1 MAYKST
7 LSSENIQEALDIIH
21 SAVVIGGGILTLDNQ
36 SSSEQISSAIGG
48 EDGFNRI
55 LERIRG
61 GNIALGIKVDDTTD
75 NGIIMAS
82 IVAPKAENK
91 FTISYLYK
99 GIHYSDEFSLSGST
113 FSLSQTTEGGG
124 LDSIFQDIQTDSAL
138 LESGAVYPI
147 YLTNEKYSEI
157 ADAVKNDKIIRL
169 IFACGVFYSVSVLL
183 QPSTAST
190 FVSKIIFGRAFMTGD
205 DLNNF
210 IEAKGKSYTVTFSE
224 NNDEGHD
231 EPIKAIVTTEPDI
244 NKEIIEEVF
253 TGNVTTHTHDS
264 TYIAAELET
273 DVWDGTS
280 VSSSLSGSGAE
291 EDPYL
296 IQSCADFAYLISG
309 NSSFGTSGAS
319 FEAKEFTYF
328 KFTKNLDFG
337 HKPVSINLAIN
348 ALEGGWIIMGDYD
361 GNGITI
367 LNFTSPTFTED
378 NTTIPVGVFPNFYC
392 GRIHGFN
399 FKDLNITFDLDEI
412 KTNDASSLSMYCIL
426 VPLVPMYFSIY
437 DISINGTITLNGNI
451 SHLVDDS
458 GMFGINLIPTTS
470 YFEIMINSE
479 ELDESLISPKYPCV
493 LDINIVDNTIKNGGK
508 VAVSINCMYDLL
520 TKNIVVSTPLTA
532 TTLSDNVTFDGD
544 FGILLTALWYGDSV
558 YLNSTG
564 DTSYYSGDI
573 DSESSTK
580 KAGIPKTLNEM
591 KSEEFVNLLNSE
603 LPEAKLTKN
612 PDGGLPKIASLIPEF
627 DGYVRKSVFDQE
639 VSGLKNKVKE
649 FVPVVY
655 ISEDIANTTNKS
667 SQPASIYTDFINVCS
682 NLSAGKVLFKG
693 VYTDEF
699 CITFVSA
706 LTNNITVK
714 FIYDDKLYKCI
725 STPDSSGNTWSMT
738 VTSVQIGGSSGGV
751 TADQVLTKTNI
762 TAYTPTQNYHPATK
776 KYVDDNSVSSSEVLT
791 KTNTTSYT
799 PTSDYHPAT
808 KRFVEDQISNINIP
822 IPSSIPYVERLN
834 DIDEVFAEKAI
845 KAGSF
850 VCGFLNAPTDTDIGD
865 GAGVNREMYNVLF
878 ILDFSDSDK
887 HNKDEMTQTQ
897 YTSSVFKF
905 VYDSSYDK
913 TYRASKCE
921 FYIDVYGIGVN
932 TWHIQYAD
940 IHIDDDG
947 DARLLGGEIKVSAET
962 PKREDSELTTVDD
975 CYSDLLRLSKENWS
989 RYISRSFAKNSL
1001 YVVYNYQLP
1010 TNPLYSMY
1018 MKVDYLTCDQSGW
1031 VKKIGFTRRNDK
1043 YEIVLESNN
1052 TFSISKIN

>member
-21 SAVVIGGGILTLDNQ
+21 SAVIIGGGILTLNNQ
-36 SSSEQISSAIGG
+36 STSEQISSAIGG
-48 EDGFNRI
+48 EDGFNNI
-55 LERIRG
+55 LNRIRG

-82 IVAPKAENK
+82 IMAPKAENK

-124 LDSIFQDIQTDSAL
+124 LDSIFQDIETNSAL

-147 YLTNEKYSEI
+147 YLTDKKYQEI
-157 ADAVKNDKIIRL
+157 KNAVTNNKIIRL

-183 QPSTAST
+183 LPDNSDK
-190 FVSKIIFGRAFMTGD
+190 FISKIIFGRAFMTGD
-205 DLNNF
+205 DLNSF
-210 IEAKGKSYTVTFSE
+210 VEAKGKSYTVTFSE
-224 NNDEGHD
+224 NTDEGHD
-231 EPIKAIVTTEPDI
+231 EPIKAIVTAEPDI
-244 NKEIIEEVF
+244 DKEIIEEVF

-280 VSSSLSGSGAE
+280 VSSSLSGSGTE
-291 EDPYL
+291 GDPYL

-309 NSSFGTSGAS
+309 NSSFGTSEANL
-319 FEAKEFTYF
+319 EAKEFTYF

-337 HKPVSINLAIN
+337 HKPVSINFTMN
-348 ALEGGWIIMGDYD
+348 AQEGGWIIMGDYD

-367 LNFTSPTFTED
+367 LNFTSPTFTD
-378 NTTIPVGVFPNFYC
+378 SNTTIPAGVFPNFYC

-399 FKDLNITFDLDEI
+399 FKDLDITLDLDEI
-412 KTNDASSLSMYCIL
+412 NDTSSLSAYCIL
-426 VPLVPMYFSIY
+426 VPLVPLYSSIY

-458 GMFGINLIPTTS
+458 GMFSINLIPTIS
-470 YFEIMINSE
+470 YLEIMINSG
-479 ELDESLISPKYPCV
+479 ELDESSILSSPKYPCI

-508 VAVSINCMYDLL
+508 VAVLIGCTYDLL
-520 TKNIVVSTPLTA
+520 TKNIVISTPLTA
-532 TTLSDNVTFDGD
+532 TTSLDNVTFDGD

-558 YLNSTG
+558 YLNSAG
-564 DTSYYSGDI
+564 DTSYFSGDI
-573 DSESSTK
+573 NGESLTK
-580 KAGIPKTLNEM
+580 KVGIPKTLNEM

-639 VSGLKNKVKE
+639 VGGLKDKVKE

-655 ISEDIANTTNKS
+655 ISDDIANTTNKS

-693 VYTDEF
+693 VYTDEL

-706 LTNNITVK
+706 LANNITVK

-725 STPDSSGNTWSMT
+725 STPDSSGDTWSMT
-738 VTSVQIGGSSGGV
+738 VTSVYIGGSSGGV
-751 TADQVLTKTNI
+751 TADQVLTKTNT
-762 TAYTPTQNYHPATK
+762 TAYAPTQNYHPATK

-808 KRFVEDQISNINIP
+808 KKFVEDQISNIDIP

-834 DIDEVFAEKAI
+834 DIDEIFAEKAI

-865 GAGVNREMYNVLF
+865 GTGVNKEMYNVLF
-878 ILDFSDSDK
+878 VLDFPDSDK
-887 HNKDEMTQTQ
+887 YNKDEMTRTQ

-921 FYIDVYGIGVN
+921 FYIDVYGVGVN

-940 IHIDDDG
+940 IYIDD
-947 DARLLGGEIKVSAET
+947 DARLLGGKIKVSAEAT
-962 PKREDSELTTVDD
+962 EREDSELTIVDD

-1001 YVVYNYQLP
+1001 YVVYKYQIP
-1010 TNPLYSMY
+1010 TDPLYSMY

-1031 VKKIGFTRRNDK
+1031 VNKIGFTRRNDK

>member
-48 EDGFNRI
+48 EGGFNRI

-82 IVAPKAENK
+82 IVAPKTENK

-124 LDSIFQDIQTDSAL
+124 LDSIFQDIRIDSAL

-147 YLTNEKYSEI
+147 YLTNEKYQEI
-157 ADAVKNDKIIRL
+157 VDAVKNDKIIRL

-183 QPSTAST
+183 QPSSAST
-190 FVSKIIFGRAFMTGD
+190 FVSKIIFGRAFMSGD
-205 DLNNF
+205 DLNNS

-224 NNDEGHD
+224 NSDEGHD
-231 EPIKAIVTTEPDI
+231 EPIKAIVAVEPDI

-280 VSSSLSGSGAE
+280 VSSSLSGSGVE

-309 NSSFGTSGAS
+309 NSSFGTSSADITTRRI
-319 FEAKEFTYF
+319 TYF

-337 HKPVSINLAIN
+337 HKPVSLSFDPTLGNP
-348 ALEGGWIIMGDYD
+348 EESFVFMGDYN

-367 LNFTSPTFTED
+367 LNFTAPTLGGD
-378 NTTIPVGVFPNFYC
+378 NEPIPVGVFPNFYC

-399 FKDLNITFDLDEI
+399 FKDLDITIDFDEI
-412 KTNDASSLSMYCIL
+412 SETESLAMYIIL
-426 VPLVPMYFSIY
+426 APLIPMYSSIY

-451 SHLVDDS
+451 SHLVDS
-458 GMFGINLIPTTS
+458 GKILKINLIPVTS
-470 YFEIMINSE
+470 YFETVISSDDI
-479 ELDESLISPKYPCV
+479 DESSIFLKYPCV
-493 LDINIVDNTIKNGGK
+493 LDINIIDNTIKGENK
-508 VAVSINCMYDLL
+508 VAVTIACMYDIF
-520 TKNIVVSTPLTA
+520 TKNIVISTPLTA
-532 TTLSDNVTFDGD
+532 TTSSDNIVFDGD
-544 FGILLTALWYGDSV
+544 FATVFIATWFGSNV
-558 YLNSTG
+558 YLNSAG

-573 DSESSTK
+573 DSESPTK

-639 VSGLKNKVKE
+639 VGGLKDKVKE

-655 ISEDIANTTNKS
+655 ISENIANTSNKS
-667 SQPASIYTDFINVCS
+667 SEPSSVYTDFIS
-682 NLSAGKVLFKG
+682 FYRNLPSKKVLFKSEF
-693 VYTDEF
+693 TDAY
-699 CITFVSA
+699 CITYVYVS
-706 LTNNITVK
+706 TNAITVK
-714 FIYDDKLYKCI
+714 FIYDDKLYKCV
-725 STPDSSGNTWSMT
+725 SAPASSGDTWLMT
-738 VTSVQIGGSSGGV
+738 VTSVQIGGSSSGEGSV
-751 TADQVLTKTNI
+751 TADQVLTKTNT
-762 TAYTPTQNYHPATK
+762 TAYTPTSNYHPATK
-776 KYVDDNSVSSSEVLT
+776 KYVDDNSVSASEVLT
-791 KTNTTSYT
+791 KTNTNSYT

-808 KRFVEDQISNINIP
+808 KKYIDDLIQDIK
-822 IPSSIPYVERLN
+822 PSEPSITTDLSIPVFDSLDDAYAAKEEVLEKRIFIIKELQYDN
-834 DIDEVFAEKAI
+834 EPFLTPDISTTI
-845 KAGSF
+845 
-850 VCGFLNAPTDTDIGD
+850 N
-865 GAGVNREMYNVLF
+865 NVLF
-878 ILDFSDSDK
+878 LPKRVDYSNDYLFTFNVTRGCISCDFIYDIQNNTLS
-887 HNKDEMTQTQ
+887 
-897 YTSSVFKF
+897 TSSYFINSHEDF
-905 VYDSSYDK
+905 DYNFI
-913 TYRASKCE
+913 A
-921 FYIDVYGIGVN
+921 GVSESPVLSRP
-932 TWHIQYAD
+932 T
-940 IHIDDDG
+940 
-947 DARLLGGEIKVSAET
+947 
-962 PKREDSELTTVDD
+962 ELTTINLPLNHETSYAIYKKIIIASFSKGELYVDIRWQD
-975 CYSDLLRLSKENWS
+975 GTDPGFRQIVEKIRIDGLQKYNSVDNIIGFLFTYNNV
-989 RYISRSFAKNSL
+989 RYIIK
-1001 YVVYNYQLP
+1001 
-1010 TNPLYSMY
+1010 M
-1018 MKVDYLTCDQSGW
+1018 DWDQG
-1031 VKKIGFTRRNDK
+1031 TATLD
-1043 YEIVLESNN
+1043 
-1052 TFSISKIN
+1052 KIN

>member
-82 IVAPKAENK
+82 IVAPKTENK
-91 FTISYLYK
+91 FTVSYLYK

-124 LDSIFQDIQTDSAL
+124 LDSIFYTFFTGNDTQFVPTSDPYTF
-138 LESGAVYPI
+138 
-147 YLTNEKYSEI
+147 YLTEEKYNELYQ
-157 ADAVKNDKIIRL
+157 AAKNSKIIRA
-169 IFACGVFYSVSVLL
+169 IYTCGVFYSTSILWTSATSNKLKYIYMGRGTTMNGSLPEYQPGYDFIATIEDNTDEEHEEPYSVTLKTT
-183 QPSTAST
+183 PSLT
-190 FVSKIIFGRAFMTGD
+190 KE
-205 DLNNF
+205 F
-210 IEAKGKSYTVTFSE
+210 IE
-224 NNDEGHD
+224 
-231 EPIKAIVTTEPDI
+231 
-244 NKEIIEEVF
+244 EIF
-253 TGNVTTHTHDS
+253 TGNITTHTHDS

-309 NSSFGTSGAS
+309 NSSFGTLEIN
-319 FEAKEFTYF
+319 FNTKEFTYF

-337 HKPVSINLAIN
+337 HKPVSLSLDLNLDN
-348 ALEGGWIIMGDYD
+348 PEGSFVFMGDYN

-367 LNFTSPTFTED
+367 LNFTAPTLGGD
-378 NTTIPVGVFPNFYC
+378 NEPIPVGVFPNFYC

-399 FKDLNITFDLDEI
+399 FKDLDITIDFDKISEAESLATYI
-412 KTNDASSLSMYCIL
+412 ILASL
-426 VPLVPMYFSIY
+426 VPVYSSIY

-458 GMFGINLIPTTS
+458 GMFSINLIPTIS
-470 YFEIMINSE
+470 YFEIMINSG
-479 ELDESLISPKYPCV
+479 ELGESSILSSPKYPCI
-493 LDINIVDNTIKNGGK
+493 LDINIIDNTIKGENK
-508 VAVSINCMYDLL
+508 VAVTIVCAYDIF
-520 TKNIVVSTPLTA
+520 TKNIVISTPLTA
-532 TTLSDNVTFDGD
+532 TTSSDNIVFDGD
-544 FGILLTALWYGDSV
+544 FATVFMATWFGSNV
-558 YLNSTG
+558 YLNSAG

-573 DSESSTK
+573 DSESPIK
-580 KAGIPKTLNEM
+580 KAGIPKTLDEM
-591 KSEEFVNLLNSE
+591 KSGEFVNLLNSE

-612 PDGGLPKIASLIPEF
+612 PDGGLPKTASLIPEF
-627 DGYVRKSVFDQE
+627 DGYVRKSAFDQ
-639 VSGLKNKVKE
+639 GIGDLKNKIKE

-655 ISEDIANTTNKS
+655 ISENIANTSNKS
-667 SQPASIYTDFINVCS
+667 SEPSSVYTDFIS
-682 NLSAGKVLFKG
+682 FYRNLPSKKVLFKSEF
-693 VYTDEF
+693 TDAY
-699 CITFVSA
+699 CITYVYVS
-706 LTNNITVK
+706 TNTITVK

-725 STPDSSGNTWSMT
+725 STPDSSGDTWSMT

-751 TADQVLTKTNI
+751 TADQVLTKTNT

-791 KTNTTSYT
+791 KTNTTPYT

-808 KRFVEDQISNINIP
+808 KRFVEDQISNIDIP

-905 VYDSSYDK
+905 IYDSSYDK

-940 IHIDDDG
+940 IHIDD

>member
-21 SAVVIGGGILTLDNQ
+21 SAVIIGGGILTLNNQ
-36 SSSEQISSAIGG
+36 STSEQISSAIGG
-48 EDGFNRI
+48 EDGFNSI
-55 LERIRG
+55 LNRIRG

-138 LESGAVYPI
+138 LKSGAVYPI
-147 YLTNEKYSEI
+147 YLTDEKYQEI
-157 ADAVKNDKIIRL
+157 KNAVTNNKIIRL

-183 QPSTAST
+183 LPDNSDK
-190 FVSKIIFGRAFMTGD
+190 FISKIIFGRAFMTGD
-205 DLNNF
+205 DLNSF
-210 IEAKGKSYTVTFSE
+210 TEAKGKSYTVTFSE
-224 NNDEGHD
+224 NTDEGHD
-231 EPIKAIVTTEPDI
+231 EPIKAIVTAEPDI
-244 NKEIIEEVF
+244 DKEIIEEVF

-280 VSSSLSGSGAE
+280 VSSSLSGSGTE
-291 EDPYL
+291 GDPYL

-309 NSSFGTSGAS
+309 NSSFGTSATN
-319 FEAKEFTYF
+319 FNTKKITYF

-337 HKPVSINLAIN
+337 HKPVSINFTMN
-348 ALEGGWIIMGDYD
+348 PLEGGWIVMGDYD

-367 LNFTSPTFTED
+367 LNFTSPTLTED
-378 NTTIPVGVFPNFYC
+378 NITIPVGVFSNLYC

-399 FKDLNITFDLDEI
+399 FKDLDITFDLDEI
-412 KTNDASSLSMYCIL
+412 NDATSLSIYCIL
-426 VPLVPMYFSIY
+426 APLVPMYSSIY
-437 DISINGTITLNGNI
+437 DIGINGTITLNGNI
-451 SHLVDDS
+451 SHLVADDKILT
-458 GMFGINLIPTTS
+458 INPIPTIS
-470 YFEIMINSE
+470 YFELMVNSGN
-479 ELDESLISPKYPCV
+479 LDESSISPKYPCI
-493 LDINIVDNTIKNGGK
+493 LDINIVDNTIKGEGK
-508 VAVSINCMYDLL
+508 VAVTIACMYDIF
-520 TKNIVVSTPLTA
+520 TKNIVISTPLTA
-532 TTLSDNVTFDGD
+532 TASSDNVTFDGD
-544 FGILLTALWYGDSV
+544 FGISFTVVWFGDSV
-558 YLNSTG
+558 YLNSAG
-564 DTSYYSGDI
+564 DTSYFSGDI
-573 DSESSTK
+573 NSESLTK
-580 KAGIPKTLNEM
+580 KVGIPKTLNEM

-639 VSGLKNKVKE
+639 VGGLKDKVKE

-655 ISEDIANTTNKS
+655 ISEDIANTMNKS

-693 VYTDEF
+693 VYTDEL

-725 STPDSSGNTWSMT
+725 STPDSSGDTWSMT

-751 TADQVLTKTNI
+751 TADQVLTKTNT

-776 KYVDDNSVSSSEVLT
+776 KYVDDNSVSASEVLT

-808 KRFVEDQISNINIP
+808 KKFVEDQISGIDIP
-822 IPSSIPYVERLN
+822 ASPAIPYVDELDN
-834 DIDEVFAEKAI
+834 IDDDFAKKAI
-845 KAGSF
+845 KAGMFICGLIELPINQQGSTDTYFNVPFIMDFTIGRVHNSNVDINNYYSNSGFKTIYESGSSVNEAFIDVLNPTEIQYRKYAF
-850 VCGFLNAPTDTDIGD
+850 VYKINEDTYRNRIGVGTNSSVLEDENAELTKVVDFLN
-865 GAGVNREMYNVLF
+865 EELEYN
-878 ILDFSDSDK
+878 
-887 HNKDEMTQTQ
+887 
-897 YTSSVFKF
+897 
-905 VYDSSYDK
+905 
-913 TYRASKCE
+913 
-921 FYIDVYGIGVN
+921 
-932 TWHIQYAD
+932 
-940 IHIDDDG
+940 
-947 DARLLGGEIKVSAET
+947 
-962 PKREDSELTTVDD
+962 
-975 CYSDLLRLSKENWS
+975 KENWS
-989 RYISRSFAKNSL
+989 NFVSNSFIEGKLFVEYMHSGSL
-1001 YVVYNYQLP
+1001 TTIMRVDSIVYA
-1010 TNPLYSMY
+1010 TDGTVSKMY
-1018 MKVDYLTCDQSGW
+1018 
-1031 VKKIGFTRRNDK
+1031 FTRRNDR
-1043 YEIVLESNN
+1043 YEITVESNN
-1052 TFSISKIN
+1052 TLSISKIN